1 MLQKAVRTTPA
12 QKNSKQDIDP
22 LIYLVAGPILLP
34 VGIFLQSMY
43 DDVLL
48 LMGNTGFLFGL
59 VQLVLQ
65 MCHLAQAGFVFIAAL
80 EAGNNRP
87 DIKGGNAH
95 FLLLERGQAAE
106 HFVVVFI
113 HRVAVCDLFL
123 SDF

>member
-1 MLQKAVRTTPA
+1 M
-12 QKNSKQDIDP
+12 
-22 LIYLVAGPILLP
+22 AGPILLP
-34 VGIFLQSMY
+34 VGIFLQSTH
-43 DDVLL
+43 DEVLL
-48 LMGNTGFLFGL
+48 LMGNTGFLFGF

-106 HFVVVFI
+106 HFVVIFI
-113 HRVAVCDLFL
+113 HRVAVCNLFL
-123 SDF
+123 FDS